1 MKAETDLANQSEL
14 GLIPTMRIFVVYWIA
29 HWIVL
34 PLFFILVFGAEGY
47 FTGFQL
53 SILVGIHVWSLVLLS
68 WRVVQQWL
76 RNWLLPIVILSASI
90 PFFLER
96 IWRILPLLQPLPEL
110 ASKVSAVPLSD
121 DFVLLTL
128 IVAWQYRFRAV
139 ALYVLMI
146 TLLDTAISLPVRDI
160 QMSAFFDMTIQII
173 FRCVIYLL
181 LGFVVTRLRGINRK
195 QRQDLMEAHEEQV
208 AANQKLT
215 QHAATVEQLTVSQ
228 ERNRLARELH
238 DTLAHS
244 LSAIAVQLQ
253 AIGSLWDVNPQR
265 AQTILVQ
272 AEKSADDGLIEA
284 RRALQ
289 ALRAAPL
296 EEFGLTISLRE
307 LAESAAERADL
318 AVEIELPDLTVPLA
332 DHVEQNVYRV
342 LQEALENVV
351 RHARAR
357 HLTVQMKQ
365 HAYHLTFLVA
375 DDGLGFDPAESNAQ
389 MRQMGL
395 RGMRE
400 RAELIGSRLTI
411 ESQLQRG
418 TQIRLTVMLDSGAEE
433 ISVV

>member
-1 MKAETDLANQSEL
+1 MKAEIDFSNQSEL

-34 PLFFILVFGAEGY
+34 PLFFRLVFGAEGY
-47 FTGFQL
+47 FTAIQL
-53 SILVGIHVWSLVLLS
+53 SILVGIHVGSLVLLS
-68 WRVVQQWL
+68 WTVAQQWL
-76 RNWLLPIVILSASI
+76 RSWLLPIVILSASI

-96 IWRILPLLQPLPEL
+96 IWLILPILQPSPEL
-110 ASKVSAVPLSD
+110 GSKVSTVPLSD

-139 ALYVLMI
+139 VLYVLMV
-146 TLLDTAISLPVRDI
+146 TLLDTIITWPVRNVE
-160 QMSAFFDMTIQII
+160 MSAFFDMTIRIV
-173 FRCVIYLL
+173 FRCIIYLL
-181 LGFVVTRLRGINRK
+181 LGFVVTRLRGINRR

-215 QHAATVEQLTVSQ
+215 QYAATVEQLTVSQ

-265 AQTILVQ
+265 AQTILAQ

-296 EEFGLTISLRE
+296 EEYGLTIALRE

-318 AVEIELPDLTVPLA
+318 AIEIELPDLAIPLP
-332 DHVEQNVYRV
+332 DHVEQNVYRI

-357 HLTVQMKQ
+357 HLTVQMQQ
-365 HAYHLTFLVA
+365 HADHLAFFVA
-375 DDGLGFDPAESNAQ
+375 DDGLGFDPAESNVQ
-389 MRQMGL
+389 KRTMGL

-400 RAELIGSRLTI
+400 RSELMESRLAI
-411 ESQLQRG
+411 ESEPEQG
-418 TQIRLTVMLDSGAEE
+418 TQIRLTVMLDSGSEE
-433 ISVV
+433 VVT